1 MVPQILTI
9 SSQLERIGDLID
21 NTSQL
26 EVQRIEDRIPY
37 SQYAMKELLEMFNT
51 VFKNFIIIKDKLFSL
66 NEDEID
72 EIKKNEKI
80 IDQYEDEMRE
90 HHIERLKEGICSNEA
105 GVIYLDVISNLER
118 IGDHIIKIAN
128 IVYQTKNMI

>member
-1 MVPQILTI
+1 
-9 SSQLERIGDLID
+9 
-21 NTSQL
+21 
-26 EVQRIEDRIPY
+26 
-37 SQYAMKELLEMFNT
+37 MKELLEMFNT

-66 NEDEID
+66 NEEEID

-80 IDQYEDEMRE
+80 IDEYEDEMRE
-90 HHIERLKEGICSNEA
+90 HHIERLKEGICSNDA

-128 IVYQTKNMI
+128 IVCQTKNMI